1 MANWHPLLNAIEVA
15 AGEWWMPDPAD
26 EPYAVV
32 RLVEVNGE
40 RGYRVVTYAPE
51 SADRKLIGY
60 YGNLRAATRGANMW
74 FVQSRG
80 VEWHTVHRL
89 DRCPAWIA
97 SRRRRWSARH

>member
-1 MANWHPLLNAIEVA
+1 LADWHPLLNAIEVA
-15 AGEWWMPDPAD
+15 AGEWWMPDPTD

-51 SADRKLIGY
+51 SADRQLIGY
-60 YGNLRAATRGANMW
+60 YGNLRAAARGANMW

-80 VEWHTVHRL
+80 WNGTPFIGWKGAQQR
-89 DRCPAWIA
+89 
-97 SRRRRWSARH
+97 